1 MLELAS
7 MYDVST
13 NTIRKALISLEQEG
27 YIAFGRGRFGGTFI
41 IEKPN
46 DTVEEKYQWLSI
58 NPEYI

>member
-27 YIAFGRGRFGGTFI
+27 FVTFGRGRFGGTFI

-46 DTVEEKYQWLSI
+46 EIEEQKYQWLSI
-58 NPEYI
+58 NPDYI